1 VCLGCMRALSV
12 FASRLV
18 CVCVLAMHVD
28 WLGSRLAQ
36 WKLKK

>member
-18 CVCVLAMHVD
+18 CVCVCACHARGLA
-28 WLGSRLAQ
+28 RL
-36 WKLKK
+36 